1 MNKQPN
7 CHTVKY
13 YIAANRDK
21 PWRRKWYSFP
31 VFLPGE
37 YHGQRSLAGYSPW
50 GHKSVGQNLA
60 IKQQQQKEKLNLYIP
75 VE

>member
-1 MNKQPN
+1 MLNKQRD

-31 VFLPGE
+31 VFLPGGISWTE
-37 YHGQRSLAGYSPW
+37 EPGRLQSMGSQ
-50 GHKSVGQNLA
+50 KSRTELSH
-60 IKQQQQKEKLNLYIP
+60 
-75 VE
+75 